1 MINSELLQIIK
12 EKGVLLDKEIFE
24 ILNNIN
30 DSYTVKKLLEN
41 FENVSGQKMITK
53 SSILKSWV
61 ISKDVSALTDGI
73 QPKFLNIFIKLGIQ
87 INLNTNPIQS
97 SPKTERINP
106 DYTVHYAKTTSD
118 KKIEVSDFVGHF
130 RARYKEIQNIILRRN
145 NLDNLMSI
153 NKISNTRQQFS
164 IIGMVSEKRIT
175 KNKNLIVVFEDLT
188 GKTNVVF
195 KQGSSSFKDA
205 NELQLDEVVA
215 VRCSGTNEL
224 IMGYDIFFPDSFVA
238 QKTKFDE
245 ERKDKLV

>member
-118 KKIEVSDFVGHF
+118 KKIEVSD
-130 RARYKEIQNIILRRN
+130 L
-145 NLDNLMSI
+145 
-153 NKISNTRQQFS
+153 
-164 IIGMVSEKRIT
+164 
-175 KNKNLIVVFEDLT
+175 
-188 GKTNVVF
+188 
-195 KQGSSSFKDA
+195 
-205 NELQLDEVVA
+205 
-215 VRCSGTNEL
+215 
-224 IMGYDIFFPDSFVA
+224 
-238 QKTKFDE
+238 
-245 ERKDKLV
+245 